1 MSDFQISTE
10 GSVEMGNKMGFFQ
23 RVLGVIAS
31 PSRTMENLCG
41 KPRILFPILAMIF
54 GMAALYAL
62 RFPLYQDTIRPAMEA
77 AIIQQGTPVS
87 EEQMDMIV
95 TSGAIGGMVALP
107 FTALFMW
114 IAMTALIFAA
124 VKIFKGKGSFKQYCS
139 ITGYAYVIMLLYF
152 VLTLVASF
160 FTNSIQL
167 DTSLLAL
174 KKLVAP
180 GVLTDGFAGS
190 FVSALLKSFDF
201 FGIWQYVVISIGVA
215 YASKMSMKKSYIIVF
230 TLFIASALLFAVY
243 AGITNAGQYI

>member
-1 MSDFQISTE
+1 MSDFQISTDS
-10 GSVEMGNKMGFFQ
+10 SVEARNKMGFFQ

-54 GMAALYAL
+54 GMVALYGL
-62 RFPLYQDTIRPAMEA
+62 RFSLYQDTVRPAIEA
-77 AIIQQGTPVS
+77 AIIQQGTPLT
-87 EEQMDMIV
+87 EQQMDMAV
-95 TSGAIGGMVALP
+95 TSSSIVGMVAAP
-107 FTALFMW
+107 FGVLLMW
-114 IAMTALIFAA
+114 LVMTAVIFAV

-139 ITGYAYVIMLLYF
+139 ITGYSYVIMLLYF
-152 VLTLVASF
+152 LITLIASF

-174 KKLVAP
+174 KNIAAP
-180 GVLTDGFAGS
+180 EAFGEGFMGS
-190 FVSALLKSFDF
+190 FIPGLLKSIDV

-215 YASKMSMKKSYIIVF
+215 YASKLTREKSYLIVF
-230 TLFIASALLFAVY
+230 TLFMASALLVAVY